1 MALAA
6 LEPARVLPITPTAEV
21 WSSMS
26 ADARDAFLVQVLD
39 ALNDPNAVMGEGRP
53 HWLAK
58 SRVLDAMSLHFDAL
72 KRVIYLAEEL
82 PVLYPG
88 ERPFVPDVLAVLDV
102 PQSEDD
108 ERLGWVVAQEGRGLD
123 WVLEVLHR
131 GDRKKDLVENVE
143 RYAHLGIPEYFVYDR
158 ENQQV
163 LGYRL
168 SQRGS
173 GRYLRIVP
181 QLGLV
186 PSAVLGLDLAV
197 VGGKLQLFHGTAE
210 LFGTGQMLGRLRGMM
225 SDLEVRAS
233 EADGRAL
240 QADGRASQA
249 EDALREAIL
258 ALLEARGI
266 DMPESARETLRSCAD
281 PATLRRWLLQG
292 VTATSHEELF
302 R

>member
-1 MALAA
+1 MRDVSAIHVQWAMLGIQVADVRGRGVRA
-6 LEPARVLPITPTAEV
+6 SRSRRGSIEVLPLNACF
-21 WSSMS
+21 
-26 ADARDAFLVQVLD
+26 ALCDAFLVQVLD

-58 SRVLDAMSLHFDAL
+58 
-72 KRVIYLAEEL
+72 
-82 PVLYPG
+82 
-88 ERPFVPDVLAVLDV
+88 
-102 PQSEDD
+102 
-108 ERLGWVVAQEGRGLD
+108 D

-143 RYAHLGIPEYFVYDR
+143 RYAHLGIPEYFVYDL

-197 VGGKLQLFHGTAE
+197 VGGKLQLFHGMAE
-210 LFGTGQMLGRLRGMM
+210 LFGTGQLLGRLRGMM
-225 SDLEVRAS
+225 SDLEVKAS
-233 EADGRAL
+233 EADGRAI
-240 QADGRASQA
+240 QADGRAIQAGSQRPGRSYPQWA
-249 EDALREAIL
+249 CSDRTCRVPNR
-258 ALLEARGI
+258 RG
-266 DMPESARETLRSCAD
+266 SRRSSS
-281 PATLRRWLLQG
+281 PRRRTWPP
-292 VTATSHEELF
+292 

>member
-1 MALAA
+1 
-6 LEPARVLPITPTAEV
+6 
-21 WSSMS
+21 MS

-58 SRVLDAMSLHFDAL
+58 
-72 KRVIYLAEEL
+72 
-82 PVLYPG
+82 
-88 ERPFVPDVLAVLDV
+88 
-102 PQSEDD
+102 
-108 ERLGWVVAQEGRGLD
+108 D

-181 QLGLV
+181 QLGRV

-197 VGGKLQLFHGTAE
+197 VGGKLQLFHGMAE
-210 LFGTGQMLGRLRGMM
+210 VFGTGQLLGRLRGMM

-266 DMPESARETLRSCAD
+266 DMPESARDTLRNL
-281 PATLRRWLLQG
+281 PR
-292 VTATSHEELF
+292 VTGW
-302 R
+302 

>member
-82 PVLYPG
+82 PLLYPG

-181 QLGLV
+181 QLGRV

-197 VGGKLQLFHGTAE
+197 VGGKLQLFHGMAE
-210 LFGTGQMLGRLRGMM
+210 VFGTGQLLGRLRGMM

-233 EADGRAL
+233 EADGRALQADGRAL

-266 DMPESARETLRSCAD
+266 DMPESARDTLRNL
-281 PATLRRWLLQG
+281 PR
-292 VTATSHEELF
+292 VTGW
-302 R
+302 

>member
-88 ERPFVPDVLAVLDV
+88 ERPFVPDILAVLDV

-108 ERLGWVVAQEGRGLD
+108 ERLGWVVAQEGRGRRSLP
-123 WVLEVLHR
+123 WVAFQSCIEKLSLLLVELLQVPRQEIGDLAR
-131 GDRKKDLVENVE
+131 GDLNSRPHDTT
-143 RYAHLGIPEYFVYDR
+143 RSRFT
-158 ENQQV
+158 
-163 LGYRL
+163 
-168 SQRGS
+168 
-173 GRYLRIVP
+173 
-181 QLGLV
+181 
-186 PSAVLGLDLAV
+186 GLDRV
-197 VGGKLQLFHGTAE
+197 
-210 LFGTGQMLGRLRGMM
+210 
-225 SDLEVRAS
+225 D
-233 EADGRAL
+233 
-240 QADGRASQA
+240 
-249 EDALREAIL
+249 
-258 ALLEARGI
+258 
-266 DMPESARETLRSCAD
+266 
-281 PATLRRWLLQG
+281 
-292 VTATSHEELF
+292 
-302 R
+302 